1 MVAHYPF
8 DGDANDATPYANH
21 GVIGGNPVFEPA
33 THPGA
38 AGGQNIKFDG
48 VQDSVLAANA
58 VQLISDYATV
68 SFWIRVDGQN
78 LQDAEAYVMDFGHW
92 DQRWKISLPQHL
104 KIVWT
109 TNGNNAQFTNFISDM
124 DSGDGNEMVKNFW
137 WYVTMVHDG
146 VNNIIYVNG
155 QQANIK
161 PVNTKL
167 NSTSRPLC
175 FGNNPIEGGQYF
187 IGALDN
193 VKIYNKALTAAEI
206 AQLYN
211 TGSTGTV
218 EGVELGRY
226 VRAVAPNPATDF
238 LHVQHTFNGNQPLLL
253 RVFDLQGRQLGHLNY
268 DKNEMPDGQ
277 ITLPVG
283 SYPKGTYLLNFV
295 LGGKNLGSIQ
305 FVKH

>member
-1 MVAHYPF
+1 
-8 DGDANDATPYANH
+8 
-21 GVIGGNPVFEPA
+21 
-33 THPGA
+33 
-38 AGGQNIKFDG
+38 
-48 VQDSVLAANA
+48 
-58 VQLISDYATV
+58 
-68 SFWIRVDGQN
+68 
-78 LQDAEAYVMDFGHW
+78 
-92 DQRWKISLPQHL
+92 
-104 KIVWT
+104 
-109 TNGNNAQFTNFISDM
+109 
-124 DSGDGNEMVKNFW
+124 
-137 WYVTMVHDG
+137 MVHDG

-155 QQANIK
+155 QQTNIK

-206 AQLYN
+206 AKLYN
-211 TGSTGTV
+211 TGTTGTV

-253 RVFDLQGRQLGHLNY
+253 RVFDLQGRQVGHLNY
-268 DKNEMPDGQ
+268 DKNETPAGQ

-283 SYPKGTYLLNFV
+283 SYPQGTYLLNFV
-295 LGGKNLGSIQ
+295 LGGKNLGSVQ